1 MFMSM
6 VAKSSEVPTLEAPM
20 LVTHILGDCPSCK
33 DKDCFGNVSV
43 QNDHVLRGCL
53 RCKHKTTFWL
63 PEIRKKVLYLDQF
76 FFSGAFRGGDTRF
89 VEAADRVKQAAHL
102 QLLVAPYSSIH
113 EDETHQW
120 RGYKDFNNVD
130 LLAFIK
136 EVSRGSEF
144 HPDYAVETT
153 QVTKAWSAF
162 LKGEPAEYV
171 LESDDAIE
179 GALDAWDDYY
189 RIDVGGY
196 YKDVELTR
204 SLKGQAVDGLIN
216 LFDQWRVSTQTFEQ
230 DVALEMLDGAKNYLD
245 TYITMVNRIA
255 QGDVNALLDS
265 PIVTQVIEQMLHWL
279 PKDQPLD
286 QQLKRCAEFFRS
298 EHFQQVPNLWISA
311 RMYATLKAMVKRGAY
326 ANPEEARKRLSGVFE
341 DIKHISLYA
350 PYCNAFF
357 MDQPMADLVRQPGI
371 DLQGRY
377 GVRVFSL
384 NNLAQFFEWID
395 ELERGMSDDHKS
407 GIEAAYPER
416 SKPIR

>member
-1 MFMSM
+1 
-6 VAKSSEVPTLEAPM
+6 M

-179 GALDAWDDYY
+179 GALDEWDDYY

-230 DVALEMLDGAKNYLD
+230 DVALEMLAGAKNYLD
-245 TYITMVNRIA
+245 TYIIMVNRIA

-286 QQLKRCAEFFRS
+286 QRLKRCAEFFKS

-395 ELERGMSDDHKS
+395 ELEYGMSDDHKS